1 MDRLG
6 YACSGGGKVS
16 INVNNVQGKYFRT
29 FKGLRQ
35 LSPMLFNLVGVA
47 LAYMLEATKINGRI
61 SGLVPHLVDGGLT
74 HLQYADDTVLMIQ
87 NNEESILNLKLIL
100 YCFESL
106 SGMKINY
113 HKSEVLV
120 FGGDDQFKQEV
131 AAKFNC

>member
-1 MDRLG
+1 M
-6 YACSGGGKVS
+6 
-16 INVNNVQGKYFRT
+16 
-29 FKGLRQ
+29 
-35 LSPMLFNLVGVA
+35 
-47 LAYMLEATKINGRI
+47 
-61 SGLVPHLVDGGLT
+61 GGLT

-87 NNEESILNLKLIL
+87 NNEESILNLKLIM